1 LADRMLTDNRRVI
14 VVIPAYNEEKRVS
27 RALIGMP
34 PVVDLAMVVDDGS
47 TDRTAEIAR
56 EHGATVIRLPE
67 HTNIDTALRA
77 GFDVAL
83 RDGYEIIVIMA
94 GNGKDDPREIPRLL
108 KPIEEDGYDFVQG
121 SRYLPGGKHAN
132 MPFHRAFGTRLY
144 PWLLR
149 LATGFRATDGT
160 NGFRALKASILRD
173 PKVDVRQPW
182 LDPYG
187 TELYL
192 VIKVINLGYRITEVP
207 VSKIYP
213 NTKQYDSYTKIRP
226 VTDWWNILKPLVYLT
241 FKLKN

>member
-1 LADRMLTDNRRVI
+1 MLADGRRVI
-14 VVIPAYNEEKRVS
+14 VVIPAYDEEARIS

-34 PVVDLAMVVDDGS
+34 AVVDLALVVDDGS
-47 TDRTAEIAR
+47 TDRTADIAR
-56 EHGATVIRLPE
+56 EHGATVVSLPR

-83 RDGYEIIVIMA
+83 HDGYGIIVIMA
-94 GNGKDDPREIPRLL
+94 GNGKDDPTEIPRLL

-121 SRYLPGGKHAN
+121 SRYLPGGKHAH
-132 MPFHRAFGTRLY
+132 MPFHRTFGTHLY

-149 LATGFRATDGT
+149 LTTGFRATDGT
-160 NGFRALKASILRD
+160 NGFRALKSSILRD
-173 PKVDVRQPW
+173 PKIDIRQSW

-192 VIKVINLGYRITEVP
+192 VLKVIQLGYRITEVP

-213 NTKQYDSYTKIRP
+213 NTKKYHSYTKIRP
-226 VTDWWNILKPLVYLT
+226 ITDWWNILRPLFYLT
-241 FKLKN
+241 LRLRN